1 MMKSWQSLI
10 QKIEGW
16 RQKYQ
21 HYGVLLWKKGWSNKN
36 PVKPMGKCSRDRG
49 LFHRFTAKSTG
60 RIGQL
65 RRRKQQI
72 KVRDFLVMLVLS
84 IIALTSVV
92 GYRFYNQPQLTV
104 GKISPLT
111 IEAPYSA
118 QFEDTKTTSEKR
130 KEVQTGIVPILKQD
144 QYLTQQ
150 IKSSLD
156 SYLQSIDEFRQ
167 AAAPFPFADPEAL
180 SLASQKYI
188 RFCSES
194 EFKAVLA
201 SVAENFRVES
211 ENSSNDKNDSLPLEK
226 RPDFNVGSQKIAS
239 ELQKYREQNLE
250 AEFNTLIA
258 QITLTRYRYS
268 QAWKKL
274 DQKKIARLDDKE
286 LTILLDL
293 TEKEWKQ
300 TKKIISLAA
309 DRILIQGIHEGI
321 PSNLLEQT
329 VTTQLNPD
337 IPEATERLATNLLLK
352 VLQPNLVED
361 REATRNIAEKAAMAI
376 NSVLVEIEQGEVIV
390 EQGEKITQ
398 ADFVLL
404 DGFQLSRRVISWK
417 GLGLSALFVSGI
429 VGLFLVIQ
437 GRIYTS
443 MRHRD
448 YLLLCLLALSASLLS
463 VFGVRYNSLPAIGL
477 LVSSFYSPA
486 LALCQVTL
494 VTALI
499 MFSNQTLGSTYLLA
513 GLIGGLVAAIFAGR
527 LRSREAIAKLGI
539 AVGLFQAG
547 VYLIIN
553 LILSASATTIWSAI
567 LPDALICGLFGVA
580 WSVIAIGVSPYLER
594 IFDLITPIRLAE
606 LSNPN
611 LPLLKRLA
619 TEAPGTFQHTMF
631 VASLAEAAARELN
644 CDVELVRAG
653 TLYHDIG
660 KMHDPLAFIE
670 NQMGGPNKHDEI
682 NNPWISAEIIKKHVS
697 EGLVMARKYGLPK
710 AIGDFIP
717 QHQGSLLIAY
727 FYYQAK
733 QKAEAEGIEVVES
746 DFRYRGP
753 VPQSREAGILMLAD
767 GCEAALRSS
776 QGASPK
782 QALATLQKIFKARWQ
797 DEQLIDSG
805 LSYDELPIIAEV
817 FVRVWQQFNHKRIA
831 YPKGA
836 LDLTIKP
843 Q

>member
-10 QKIEGW
+10 QKIEEW

-21 HYGVLLWKKGWSNKN
+21 HYRVLLWKKGWSDKN
-36 PVKPMGKCSRDRG
+36 SVKPIENYSHGQR
-49 LFHRFTAKSTG
+49 LFNRFTAKPKP
-60 RIGQL
+60 RVRQL
-65 RRRKQQI
+65 RRRKHQT
-72 KVRDFLVMLVLS
+72 KVRNFLLMLVLS

-118 QFEDTKTTSEKR
+118 EFEDTKTTSEKR

-144 QYLTQQ
+144 RYLTQE
-150 IKSSLD
+150 IKNSLN
-156 SYLQSIDEFRQ
+156 SYLESIDEFRQ
-167 AAAPFPFADPEAL
+167 AAAPFPFANAEAL
-180 SLASQKYI
+180 SLTSQKYI

-201 SVAENFRVES
+201 SVAENFQVES
-211 ENSSNDKNDSLPLEK
+211 ESSSNNDDNLSLEK

-239 ELQKYREQNLE
+239 ELQRYRKENLE

-274 DQKKIARLDDKE
+274 DQKKITRLDDKE
-286 LTILLDL
+286 LAILLDL

-300 TKKIISLAA
+300 TKEIISLAA
-309 DRILIQGIHEGI
+309 DRILIQGIPEGI

-352 VLQPNLVED
+352 ILQPNLVED

-376 NSVLVEIEQGEVIV
+376 NSVVVEIEQGEVIV
-390 EQGEKITQ
+390 EQGETITQ

-417 GLGLSALFVSGI
+417 GLGLSAAFVSAI
-429 VGLFLVIQ
+429 VALFLIIQ
-437 GRIYTS
+437 GKIYTP

-448 YLLLCLLALSASLLS
+448 YLLLCLLALTASLLS
-463 VFGVRYNSLPAIGL
+463 VFGIRYTSLPAVGL
-477 LVSSFYSPA
+477 LVSSFYSPS
-486 LALCQVTL
+486 LAVCEVTL

-527 LRSREAIAKLGI
+527 LRSREAIARLGI

-567 LPDALICGLFGVA
+567 LPDALICGLFGVV

-710 AIGDFIP
+710 AIRDFIP

-733 QKAEAEGIEVVES
+733 QKAEAEGITIVES
-746 DFRYRGP
+746 DFRYIGP
-753 VPQSREAGILMLAD
+753 VPQSRETGILMLAD

-776 QGASPK
+776 QGVTPK
-782 QALATLQKIFKARWQ
+782 QALATLKKIFKARWQ

-836 LDLTIKP
+836 LDLTIKR